1 MSQLPHDSR
10 EIPPAT
16 WTSKITDGVNAFA
29 AIAAQE
35 QVKQLLM
42 DQALVVQA
50 ASVTASLNPVVAT
63 SSPQKRR

>member
-10 EIPPAT
+10 ETSPAT
-16 WTSKITDGVNAFA
+16 STSMIPDDVNALA